1 MPDFFD
7 KNVFLREI
15 RCQGT
20 KKRGFPFAAARTN
33 PYLYPLKITSM
44 LDRIQGL
51 RRKLNEYNY
60 RYYVE
65 NAPAVS
71 DYDYDRMLRE
81 LYELE
86 AQYPQYADP
95 NSPTQRVGSDITNKF
110 ETILHRYPMQSLSN
124 TYSLEE
130 LKDFY
135 DRVEKDAPGAE
146 MVCELKFDGTA
157 ISLTY
162 ENGRLL
168 RAVTRGDGTRGDDV
182 TANVRTIRSIP
193 LELVGSSY
201 PAYFEMRGEIYMPHS
216 VFDRLNAEKEEAGEQ
231 LFANPRNAAAG
242 TLKLQ
247 NSSVVATRRLD
258 CFLYNMAG
266 DDLPFSSHWENLQKA
281 REWGFRVSGH
291 MKLCRSWEEITQYI
305 EEADRLRH
313 ELSYDTDGAVVKVN
327 SYALQRRLGSTSKA
341 PRWAVAYKFKAEQA
355 LTELLS
361 VEFSVGR
368 TGSITP
374 VANLSPVQLA
384 GTTVKRAS
392 MHNADQ
398 IAKLDIRLH
407 DMVYVEKGGE
417 IIPKI
422 TGVELSRRPADSEP
436 IVFPEVCPECGTPLV
451 RDEGEANHY
460 CPNQNG
466 CPPQIVGRIV
476 HFISR
481 RAMNIEGIGEE
492 TATLF
497 YKEGL
502 VDNIADLYD
511 LKAEQISELPRL
523 GEKSADNII
532 KSIEGSMQVPFERV
546 LYALGIRFVGETTA
560 KNIASYFRS
569 LDAIMAASEEE
580 LEQAEE
586 VGGRIAAS
594 VREYFSDAKN
604 LAMIERLRRAGLQF
618 ESSEKK
624 FLSDLLAGLNI
635 VISGTFERHSR
646 DELKDLIEKHGGK
659 NLAAV
664 SSNADFL
671 LAGDKI
677 GPAKLAKATKLG
689 VRIISEG
696 DFDDMINGDGATVR
710 ESAVLKPVTNG
721 KPAQPEVVV
730 YDAEEKE
737 EIPGPPSQGTL
748 F

>member
-1 MPDFFD
+1 M
-7 KNVFLREI
+7 LE
-15 RCQGT
+15 
-20 KKRGFPFAAARTN
+20 
-33 PYLYPLKITSM
+33 KI
-44 LDRIQGL
+44 QEL
-51 RRKLNEYNY
+51 RRRLNEYNY

-71 DYDYDRMLRE
+71 DYDYDRLLRE
-81 LYELE
+81 LHELE
-86 AQYPQYADP
+86 VQYPQYFDP

-110 ETILHRYPMQSLSN
+110 ETVLHRYPMQSLSN

-193 LELVGSSY
+193 LELVGNDY
-201 PAYFEMRGEIYMPHS
+201 PAYFEMRGEIYMPRS

-258 CFLYNMAG
+258 CFLYNIAG
-266 DDLPFSSHWENLQKA
+266 EGLPFSSHWENLQKA
-281 REWGFRVSGH
+281 REWGFRISEQ
-291 MKLCRSWEEITQYI
+291 MRLCRSWEEITQYI

-313 ELSYDTDGAVVKVN
+313 SLPYDTDGAVVKVN
-327 SYALQRRLGSTSKA
+327 SYSLQRRLGSTSKA

-368 TGSITP
+368 TGSVTP

-398 IAKLDIRLH
+398 IAKLDIRLR
-407 DMVYVEKGGE
+407 DIVYVEKGGE

-422 TGVELSRRPADSEP
+422 TGVELSRRPPDSEP
-436 IVFPEVCPECGTPLV
+436 IVFPELCPECGTPLV
-451 RDEGEANHY
+451 RDDGEANHY

-511 LKAEQISELPRL
+511 LTAEQISVLPRL
-523 GEKSADNII
+523 GDKSADNII
-532 KSIEGSMQVPFERV
+532 KSIKGSTQVPFERV

-560 KNIASYFRS
+560 KNIASHFRS

-594 VREYFSDAKN
+594 VREYFRDENS
-604 LAMIERLRRAGLQF
+604 LAIIGRLRSAGLQF

-624 FLSDLLAGLNI
+624 LVSDSLANLSI

-664 SSNADFL
+664 SSNVDFL
-671 LAGDKI
+671 LAGDNM

-696 DFDDMINGDGATVR
+696 DFENMIDGAD
-710 ESAVLKPVTNG
+710 APVTKG
-721 KPAQPEVVV
+721 TVSTHAPADEAVIAGTAGPGN
-730 YDAEEKE
+730 AEGKE
-737 EIPGPPSQGTL
+737 ETPGPASQCKL

>member
-1 MPDFFD
+1 MQ
-7 KNVFLREI
+7 E
-15 RCQGT
+15 
-20 KKRGFPFAAARTN
+20 
-33 PYLYPLKITSM
+33 
-44 LDRIQGL
+44 RINEL
-51 RRKLNEYNY
+51 RRRLNEYNH

-65 NAPAVS
+65 NDPAVS
-71 DYDYDRMLRE
+71 DYDYDTMLRE
-81 LYELE
+81 LQELE
-86 AQYPQYADP
+86 ARYPQYFDP

-110 ETILHRYPMQSLSN
+110 ETVTHRYPMQSLSN
-124 TYSLEE
+124 TYSLGE
-130 LKDFY
+130 LNDFY
-135 DRVEKDAPGAE
+135 NRVEKEAPGAE

-193 LELVGSSY
+193 LELVGSGY
-201 PAYFEMRGEIYMPHS
+201 PAYFEMRGEIYMPRS

-258 CFLYNMAG
+258 CFLYNIAG
-266 DDLPFSSHWENLQKA
+266 DGLPFSSHWENLQKA
-281 REWGFRVSGH
+281 REWGFRVSEH
-291 MKLCRSWEEITQYI
+291 MRLCRSWEEITEYI
-305 EEADRLRH
+305 GEADRLRH
-313 ELSYDTDGAVVKVN
+313 GLPYDTDGAVVKVN
-327 SYALQRRLGSTSKA
+327 SYMLQRRLGSTSKA

-368 TGSITP
+368 TGSVTP
-374 VANLSPVQLA
+374 VANLDPVQLA

-398 IAKLDIRLH
+398 IAKLDIRLR

-436 IVFPEVCPECGTPLV
+436 IVFPELCPECGTPLV

-497 YKEGL
+497 YKEDL

-511 LKAEQISELPRL
+511 LKAGQIAELPRL

-532 KSIEGSMQVPFERV
+532 KSIEGSVQVPFERV

-560 KNIASYFRS
+560 RNIASHFRS
-569 LDAIMAASEEE
+569 LDAVMAASEEE

-586 VGGRIAAS
+586 VGGRISGS
-594 VREYFSDAKN
+594 VREYFSDEKN
-604 LAMIERLRRAGLQF
+604 LAIIERLRRAGLRF
-618 ESSEKK
+618 ESSERKLVSDSLTG
-624 FLSDLLAGLNI
+624 LSI

-671 LAGDKI
+671 LAGDNM
-677 GPAKLAKATKLG
+677 GPAKLAKAAKLG
-689 VRIISEG
+689 VRIISENDFEKMIGGTGNSAAENVDTVSVPEDEKTGPDRAARG
-696 DFDDMINGDGATVR
+696 DSGEMR
-710 ESAVLKPVTNG
+710 ESRELPEQG
-721 KPAQPEVVV
+721 K
-730 YDAEEKE
+730 
-737 EIPGPPSQGTL
+737 L

>member
-1 MPDFFD
+1 M
-7 KNVFLREI
+7 LER
-15 RCQGT
+15 
-20 KKRGFPFAAARTN
+20 
-33 PYLYPLKITSM
+33 ITE
-44 LDRIQGL
+44 L

-60 RYYVE
+60 LYYVE
-65 NAPAVS
+65 NNPAVS
-71 DYDYDRMLRE
+71 DSEYDRMMRE
-81 LYELE
+81 LQELE
-86 AQYPQYADP
+86 AQYPAYADP
-95 NSPTQRVGSDITNKF
+95 NSPTRRVGSDISNKF
-110 ETILHRYPMQSLSN
+110 ETVRHRYPMQSLSN

-130 LKDFY
+130 LRDFY
-135 DRVEKDAPGAE
+135 DRVEKESPGAGFA
-146 MVCELKFDGTA
+146 CELKFDGTA

-168 RAVTRGDGTRGDDV
+168 RAVTRGDGVQGDDV

-193 LELVGSSY
+193 LELVGSGY
-201 PAYFEMRGEIYMPHS
+201 PAYFEMRGEIYMPRQ
-216 VFDRLNAEKEEAGEQ
+216 VFDRLNREKQEAGEQ

-247 NSSVVATRRLD
+247 SSAIVATRRLD
-258 CFLYNMAG
+258 CFLYNVAG
-266 DDLPFSSHWENLQKA
+266 DGLPFASHWENLRKA
-281 REWGFRVSGH
+281 REWGFRISDH
-291 MKLCRSWEEITQYI
+291 MRLCRGWEEITSYI

-313 ELSYDTDGAVVKVN
+313 ELPYDTDGAVVKVD

-368 TGSITP
+368 TGSVTP

-398 IAKLDIRLH
+398 IAKLDIRLR

-422 TGVELSRRPADSEP
+422 TGVELSQRPAGSLP
-436 IVFPEVCPECGTPLV
+436 IVFPELCPECGTPLV
-451 RDEGEANHY
+451 RYEGEANHY

-492 TATLF
+492 TAMLF

-502 VDNIADLYD
+502 VNNIADLYD
-511 LKAEQISELPRL
+511 LRPEQIAVLPRL
-523 GEKSADNII
+523 GEKSASNII
-532 KSIEGSMQVPFERV
+532 KSIAGSADVPFERV

-560 KNIASYFRS
+560 RNIAVHFGS
-569 LDAIMAASEEE
+569 LDAVMTASAEQLEE
-580 LEQAEE
+580 AEE
-586 VGGRIAAS
+586 VGGRIASS
-594 VREYFSDAKN
+594 VKEYFSDEHNLDIVNRLKN
-604 LAMIERLRRAGLQF
+604 AGLQF
-618 ESSEKK
+618 ETSGANLISDS
-624 FLSDLLAGLNI
+624 LSGLSI

-646 DELKDLIEKHGGK
+646 DELKNLIEKHGGK
-659 NLAAV
+659 NLSAV

-671 LAGDKI
+671 LAGNNM
-677 GPAKLAKATKLG
+677 GPAKLSKANKLG
-689 VRIISEG
+689 VRIISES
-696 DFDDMINGDGATVR
+696 DFEEMLQGADPERMPEGATRDGSGSVDTG
-710 ESAVLKPVTNG
+710 ELPDDGNG
-721 KPAQPEVVV
+721 KG
-730 YDAEEKE
+730 EKE
-737 EIPGPPSQGTL
+737 MLAGPAQGTL